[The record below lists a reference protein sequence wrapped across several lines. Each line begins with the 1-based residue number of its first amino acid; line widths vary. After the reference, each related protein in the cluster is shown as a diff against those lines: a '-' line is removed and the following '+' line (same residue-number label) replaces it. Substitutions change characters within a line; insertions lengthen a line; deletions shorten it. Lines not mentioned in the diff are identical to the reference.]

1 MGDQSI
7 EIHWLSIINSSVLV
21 VLLTVFLAIILVKI
35 LKKDFARYL
44 ELDEEDF
51 GGDAEQVTYNHLL
64 QH

>member
-1 MGDQSI
+1 
-7 EIHWLSIINSSVLV
+7 
-21 VLLTVFLAIILVKI
+21 VKI